1 LTRNVYDI
9 NATATIDPDGPFSFT
24 LVTGYRRFDSNEV
37 FDADGTQAWYLEFA
51 EDARGK
57 QFSTEARVNY
67 ESPKFRAFGGINFFR
82 EDGSQRVPF
91 SAEEG
96 IYLQCAARLVPG
108 LPCINSAG
116 VVTAAQAT
124 AILTRG
130 AASVLPY
137 SSEFKNSADMRNL
150 SLFADATFIPV
161 PQLEIT
167 AGGRVLWE
175 SRTSYFF
182 TRAPNSVISRAPL
195 LPQVDTNG
203 GTFGASGNNSA
214 FLPRANILFRASDA
228 VNLYLTWS
236 KGRRSP
242 VVQLGAARIGGVPA
256 PLRTDVAAEKITN
269 YEAGIKGAF
278 GPVNV
283 SLGAYYMKYNN
294 FQVTIVTP
302 GAPNRT
308 ESAGSASNYGIEA
321 EASARIGK
329 NLSLFAN
336 GAYISAKVDKDDRY
350 PAFSGDRF
358 RLQSEWQGAAGG
370 TLTLPLG
377 DAVEM
382 VMTPTVTYRSGVF
395 FELPNNPVT
404 SQGPVTLV
412 NLRAGVQD
420 PNGKWQLLGYAT
432 NLGGKDYVLD
442 AGNTGGAFGIPTF
455 IRGLPR
461 LYGVEAVVRF

>member
-1 LTRNVYDI
+1 
-9 NATATIDPDGPFSFT
+9 
-24 LVTGYRRFDSNEV
+24 
-37 FDADGTQAWYLEFA
+37 
-51 EDARGK
+51 
-57 QFSTEARVNY
+57 
-67 ESPKFRAFGGINFFR
+67 
-82 EDGSQRVPF
+82 
-91 SAEEG
+91 
-96 IYLQCAARLVPG
+96 
-108 LPCINSAG
+108 
-116 VVTAAQAT
+116 
-124 AILTRG
+124 
-130 AASVLPY
+130 
-137 SSEFKNSADMRNL
+137 
-150 SLFADATFIPV
+150 
-161 PQLEIT
+161 
-167 AGGRVLWE
+167 
-175 SRTSYFF
+175 
-182 TRAPNSVISRAPL
+182 
-195 LPQVDTNG
+195 
-203 GTFGASGNNSA
+203 
-214 FLPRANILFRASDA
+214 

-242 VVQLGAARIGGVPA
+242 VVQLGATRIGGVPA